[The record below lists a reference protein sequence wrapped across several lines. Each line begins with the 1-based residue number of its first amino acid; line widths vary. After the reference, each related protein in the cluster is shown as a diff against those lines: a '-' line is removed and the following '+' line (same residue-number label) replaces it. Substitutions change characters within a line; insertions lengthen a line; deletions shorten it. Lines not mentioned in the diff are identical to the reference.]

1 MFIKDIQISWNLL
14 NVHYPAYLNS
24 ELFLRRILVNNA
36 VLRISVQKLRTR
48 TKRPDLRLAAWER
61 AVKFRAESQ
70 DCALAVYLR
79 CCCFPIKIVFFLRR
93 PIIFIHSFIHSE
105 FETCSALCIQT
116 INWIIRTFHKSN
128 GETILLEQD
137 ISDKHALQRERAI
150 LVVIIR
156 FWSLRAINVTGSGW
170 KIQSC

>member
-14 NVHYPAYLNS
+14 NVHSPAYLNS
-24 ELFLRRILVNNA
+24 ELFLRCILYLSTMLCYASRCKSYANEKARPSPCCLGTSGQVPCWKSG
-36 VLRISVQKLRTR
+36 LRIGSL
-48 TKRPDLRLAAWER
+48 
-61 AVKFRAESQ
+61 F
-70 DCALAVYLR
+70 ALLLLPNQN
-79 CCCFPIKIVFFLRR
+79 CFLPPTTHHF
-93 PIIFIHSFIHSE
+93 HSFIHSE